1 MPVFLNTMNASDFLL
16 VLCTCPPGRAA
27 EHLAQSLVE
36 RRLAACV
43 NITSPVISVYRWKN
57 KVEKDEEVLLVIKTS
72 AAGWT
77 ALEQAILEL
86 HPYELPEIIALPLS
100 RGNERYLNWVGENLC
115 TD

>member
-1 MPVFLNTMNASDFLL
+1 MKASDFLL

-43 NITSPVISVYRWKN
+43 NITSPVTSIYRWKKN
-57 KVEKDEEVLLVIKTS
+57 IEEEEEALLVIKT
-72 AAGWT
+72 AASSWP

-86 HPYELPEIIALPLS
+86 HPYELPEIIALPLY
-100 RGNERYLNWVGENLC
+100 GGYERYLNWVGENLC
-115 TD
+115 KD

>member
-1 MPVFLNTMNASDFLL
+1 MKTSDFQL
-16 VLCTCPPGRAA
+16 VLCTCPPGKAA

-43 NITSPVISVYRWKN
+43 NVTSPVTSIYRWKN
-57 KVEKDEEVLLVIKTS
+57 NIEKDEEALLIIKTS
-72 AAGWT
+72 AGSWP

-100 RGNERYLNWVGENLC
+100 GGNERYLNWVGENLC
-115 TD
+115 KD